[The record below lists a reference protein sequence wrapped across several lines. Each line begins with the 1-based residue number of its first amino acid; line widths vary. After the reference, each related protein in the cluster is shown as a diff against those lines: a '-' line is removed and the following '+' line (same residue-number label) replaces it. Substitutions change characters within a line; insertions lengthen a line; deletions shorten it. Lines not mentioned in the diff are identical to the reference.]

1 MMKKEEK
8 EYYEKL
14 VKKYREMIYRIA
26 FSNVKNKADAEDI
39 VQDTFIRCIRKK
51 PEFQNEIHEKAW
63 LIRTTIHISYDLL
76 KSPWY
81 KKTISLE
88 EIKEGEINN
97 FQLPYMEMDDT
108 LYIVMQLPFI
118 YRIVI
123 YLFYY
128 EDYSIKEIATILKEK
143 EGTIKTRLRRGREQ
157 VKKQL
162 QEYNGDNIK

>member
-1 MMKKEEK
+1 MKKEEK

-162 QEYNGDNIK
+162 QENNGDNIK